1 MFSPDVPAGK
11 HFILYRLHTSLTPEI
26 TGHVYKK
33 KENNAVKRLREE
45 KELENRGEDGMLNG
59 YYLYLTVGWL
69 FSAWFWPDGRLT
81 SGLIFGL
88 TINIYYGKGSANEG
102 S

>member
-1 MFSPDVPAGK
+1 
-11 HFILYRLHTSLTPEI
+11 
-26 TGHVYKK
+26 
-33 KENNAVKRLREE
+33 VKRLREE